1 MLWVFI
7 SLLSHYRHFKILV
20 FVSLYEVK
28 WSEVARCV
36 WLFDPM
42 DCSPPGSSVH
52 GIFQATVLEWV
63 AISFSRG
70 SSWLR
75 DQTWVSHIVGRRF
88 TIWAIREAPYL
99 YIFFIKNKNCCIKLQ
114 KHLGRGKI
122 YNQPPMV
129 AKIETFLSIT
139 FIFVNLEVELVK
151 NKEWQS
157 YHQYWDL
164 NTVIKQYTPLPFSME
179 SIFFQ
184 IHINP

>member
-20 FVSLYEVK
+20 FLSLYEVK

-75 DQTWVSHIVGRRF
+75 DRTWVSHIVGRRF
-88 TIWAIREAPYL
+88 TIWATREASYL

-129 AKIETFLSIT
+129 AKIETFLSTT
-139 FIFVNLEVELVK
+139 FIFINLEVELVK
-151 NKEWQS
+151 NNDNPTISTGTWTQL
-157 YHQYWDL
+157 L
-164 NTVIKQYTPLPFSME
+164 NSILLCHVAWKAFFSK
-179 SIFFQ
+179 SI
-184 IHINP
+184 